1 MLQPGAQPR
10 STGPESN
17 KTSRLPEPEGLSE
30 LQQQLQT
37 ELETIESIIESRIKD
52 QERLVDKTDQEAVS
66 KLKDNLRR
74 IEDLKN
80 SIKERG
86 INRQT
91 LEDAQNSI
99 SGIPEAKAIADLRET
114 ARQAMENRQDES
126 HLERFK
132 EQASAIIQGLPGHDI
147 REKEATHIVD
157 EIVASEVKDLKL
169 GFFQRFLI
177 RVQLLLDPKKGV
189 EWLKAQ
195 IQKNPEFKNDN
206 LKTLEYIKENYPTI
220 AEGDISKFK
229 VLLEQAKNKARK
241 EGDEE
246 AQKLRARTA
255 KGSKPQTEAKAQ
267 GAPPPESTK
276 LEVQNGPLPPP
287 PQSTR
292 TPESILQA
300 MGAKGKEARAS
311 QEEEKAVKGIEMM
324 KDFMSSLKEGERSS
338 TPSSRITL
346 MRRRIIKDISDNI
359 QYSED
364 QIDQMFEHFV
374 QIGTVDAMDMDKAKN
389 ELEIAKASVKDIV
402 RSRTAQRETMSRWYS
417 EIESSVQH
425 NPELKTEDEKQ
436 EALAKQFTKRFID
449 TILEDH
455 AAILGQLPD
464 DSNRVK
470 NQNIFYQAIE
480 SGQIILEFYDG
491 VPVLKVNNPPK
502 GVEATQ
508 IEGPQQTYSSGEL
521 MALLNGEDLSLVKL
535 RSETPGKSKTPLG
548 LFINPTHNKNIDGG
562 TAPNMIAV
570 DVGSIK
576 GENPRHL
583 DQILDHEIRH
593 IKMLGFKEEQKTF
606 LINRQVASI
615 TSAKW
620 ANKLIEEH
628 STTESFKAEINAL
641 REKDPI
647 SARADYLESL
657 LEDPAAM
664 RNEVHTQLASFIKS
678 EYIAPTSTDKGNEFF
693 NKFAENNT
701 AQKFQE
707 FNRDDKLS
715 ELEEFVTN
723 SIDSSLPLTLGD
735 LGFDSPSSFNI
746 EKPEH
751 QTLLGMMR
759 LVNMAK
765 GGEETTD
772 INKRSNLEAYR
783 IQIADYFGSAFKGLN
798 PNLGEFKAIITSAL
812 NDEQHP
818 LHGALKALNG
828 KNLSPEDFL
837 EILLDQ
843 KISEKEFVFDNYVG
857 GYYKA
862 TNNRSD
868 LRHTAT
874 HQKDAYYFG
883 SSGFEHRMGGGQF
896 GAKQDVFSPVAW
908 FHQKDKGP
916 GLFQLIHPI
925 LGSKKFYMDGLG
937 IGQNRF
943 HIDSN
948 DGLEA
953 ISFATGIP
961 FHRMPFLRNFAEW
974 LKVKTN
980 KKIDLDKKEWL
991 PKGIFTAEP
1000 STYLYYTLNVIYGKL
1015 QRDHRLDNMALI
1027 KLLPEMGGFDYD
1039 AQGQPVQKI
1048 TSYATRA
1055 DQYRLNDQL
1064 ADFIEREIIYKNFDK
1079 KEKRTERVAK
1089 RDKDG
1094 RVEYKFKDGERIKAE
1109 LATKSRDDLER
1120 IVKRLRSDE
1129 MVVNGIK
1136 QKVFFKEGQIV
1147 TDKLYDESIKTK
1159 KTIRQILLEDKEG
1172 RFKGCKVQDGRLR
1185 LGQITQ
1191 STVDEI
1197 KEMMF
1202 IPENHKPK
1210 KARNPW
1216 GMDAIYEERNLT
1228 DAEGNLKKIKSYE
1241 KIADY
1246 IMKEDDRRF
1255 REEGT
1260 HYTITE
1266 LYEEMCRAQN
1276 EPWPDLYKKDE
1287 KGRGIENK
1295 EAEQRY
1301 QNPTMLIAGDVV
1313 KLNDV
1318 KEFIKDFSMARANKV
1333 LSVGVWGQEADYD
1346 KEDETDYRGIN
1357 KLKDLSDDQI
1367 EEDIRYQVEKEGL
1380 PYKVGTPEF
1389 TKYVEDAKKQR
1400 DLAKGL
1406 KMLESQPDLPEG
1418 TFGTYWYTED
1428 EKGIRTYYFEE
1439 KEVQYG
1445 QHVPVTKSFRKVK
1458 SLDMLY
1464 SADSK
1469 LKILSKQSN
1478 FTLEVDPIKNFDR
1491 ESLIRYFGE
1500 PNEHEVYVRDGKE
1513 VVKKKVYSRSGYSTQ
1528 YYGLY
1533 DDVVDEFEK
1542 IKQGRQLSYKY
1553 SLKLHQ
1559 IGAYRERAKI
1569 SKEMWDGFLTVDRS
1583 TRFLILGGVLL
1594 GSMVPGL
1601 AFLANPTLLLGTLGS
1616 ALTLNPLL
1624 ARYQKGWAARELQAI
1639 QMQNEVMQQ
1648 SSLFWGLTNENEPP
1662 SFGALE
1668 LATSQFEGLKFS
1680 HLSILKNFGDA
1691 EWDSNTF
1698 TNIFKQVWGKV
1709 AERPF

>member
-1 MLQPGAQPR
+1 MLQTGAQPG

-37 ELETIESIIESRIKD
+37 ELETIKSIIESHIED

-80 SIKERG
+80 SINEGG

-91 LEDAQNSI
+91 LEDAQRGI
-99 SGIPEAKAIADLRET
+99 SEIPEAKAIADLRET
-114 ARQAMENRQDES
+114 ARQAMENRQDETNIQ
-126 HLERFK
+126 RFK
-132 EQASAIIQGLPGHDI
+132 DQAAAIIEGLPGKNI
-147 REKEATHIVD
+147 QEEEATKIVD

-195 IQKNPEFKNDN
+195 IQKKPEFKKDD
-206 LKTLEYIKENYPTI
+206 LKTLQFIEENYSTI
-220 AEGDISKFK
+220 AEKDKSTFN
-229 VLLEQAKNKARK
+229 VLLEKAKNQARK
-241 EGDEE
+241 EGDEG
-246 AQKLRARTA
+246 AQKLRAETA
-255 KGSKPQTEAKAQ
+255 EKSKPQTEAKAQ
-267 GAPPPESTK
+267 GAPLPESTK
-276 LEVQNGPLPPP
+276 SGVQNKPLPASS
-287 PQSTR
+287 QSTR

-311 QEEEKAVKGIEMM
+311 QEKEKAAKGIEMM
-324 KDFMSSLKEGERSS
+324 KDFMNSIKEGERSS

-346 MRRRIIKDISDNI
+346 IRRRIIGDISNNI

-374 QIGTVDAMDMDKAKN
+374 QIDTVDAMDMDKAGN

-417 EIESSVQH
+417 DIESSVQA
-425 NPELKTEDEKQ
+425 NTQLETEAKKQ
-436 EALAKQFTKRFID
+436 EALAQQFTKKFID
-449 TILEDH
+449 TVLADH
-455 AAILGQLPD
+455 AAILGQSVEDP
-464 DSNRVK
+464 RRK
-470 NQNIFYQAIE
+470 ENQNIFYQAIE

-502 GVEATQ
+502 GAETTQ
-508 IEGPQQTYSSGEL
+508 EGSSKAYTSGEL
-521 MALLNGEDLSLVKL
+521 MALLNGENLNSVKL
-535 RSETPGKSKTPLG
+535 RSDTPGKSKTPLG
-548 LFINPTHNKNIDGG
+548 LFINPTHRNNIDGE

-620 ANKLIEEH
+620 ATKLIDEH
-628 STTESFKAEINAL
+628 STKESFKAEINAL
-641 REKDPI
+641 REKDPH
-647 SARADYLESL
+647 STRANYLENL
-657 LEDPAAM
+657 LKDPAAM
-664 RNEVHTQLASFIKS
+664 QNEVRTQLASFIKS
-678 EYIAPTSTDKGNEFF
+678 EYIAPTSTDKGDEFF
-693 NKFAENNT
+693 NKFAENKT

-765 GGEETTD
+765 VGEETTD
-772 INKRSNLEAYR
+772 INNLSKFEAYR
-783 IQIADYFGSAFKGLN
+783 IQIADYFGSAFTNLN
-798 PNLGEFKAIITSAL
+798 PNLDEFKAIITSAL
-812 NDEQHP
+812 NEEGHP
-818 LHGALKALNG
+818 LHGALKALNTA
-828 KNLSPEDFL
+828 NLNPEEFL
-837 EILLDQ
+837 ELLLNKNISDQ
-843 KISEKEFVFDNYVG
+843 ENVFDNYTG

-883 SSGFEHRMGGGQF
+883 KSGFEHRMGGGQF

-980 KKIDLDKKEWL
+980 NKIDLDKKEWL
-991 PKGIFTAEP
+991 PNGIFTAEP

-1089 RDKDG
+1089 RDKNG
-1094 RVEYKFKDGERIKAE
+1094 EVEYKFKDGERIKAE

-1129 MVVNGIK
+1129 MVVNGVK
-1136 QKVFFKEGQIV
+1136 QKVYFKEGQIV
-1147 TDKLYDESIKTK
+1147 TDKLYEESIKTK
-1159 KTIRQILLEDKEG
+1159 KTIRQILLEDTEG
-1172 RFKGCKVQDGRLR
+1172 QFKGCKVQDGRLR

-1216 GMDAIYEERNLT
+1216 GLDAQYEEKNLKN
-1228 DAEGNLKKIKSYE
+1228 AEGNLKKIKSYE

-1276 EPWPDLYKKDE
+1276 EPWPDLYTKDE

-1313 KLNDV
+1313 NLNDV

-1346 KEDETDYRGIN
+1346 KEDETDYTGFN
-1357 KLKDLSDDQI
+1357 KLKDLDDAQL
-1367 EEDIRYQVEKEGL
+1367 EEYLKHTIEKEGQ
-1380 PYKVGTPEF
+1380 PFKVGSPEF
-1389 TKYVEDAKKQR
+1389 TKILDVWKKQR
-1400 DLAKGL
+1400 DLGKGL
-1406 KMLESQPDLPEG
+1406 KPLESQPDLPEG

-1469 LKILSKQSN
+1469 LKILSKQTN

-1533 DDVVDEFEK
+1533 DDVVDEFDK
-1542 IKQGRQLSYKY
+1542 ISKGRQLSYKY

-1559 IGAYRERAKI
+1559 IAAYRERSKI

-1583 TRFLILGGVLL
+1583 TRFLILGGVIL

-1624 ARYQKGWAARELQAI
+1624 ARYQKGWAARELQAV
-1639 QMQNEVMQQ
+1639 QMQNEVAQQ

-1662 SFGALE
+1662 SYGALD
-1668 LATSQFEGLKFS
+1668 LATSQFEGLKYS